1 MKMSIYGVSFKT
13 WSSPYYSYT
22 PNAGAKE
29 DPEPPPDYI
38 YVPGTED
45 REATGQMILRDGEGA
60 VFAGMAHIEGHYVP
74 VHAYEGGPI
83 LDDPA
88 GCFLYISEINEKG
101 EEAPMPWPDNGSEQ
115 YSEVVPF
122 QGAAWPYLE
131 MLGMT
136 EMCRPFQSFY
146 ILYTTFKK

>member
-1 MKMSIYGVSFKT
+1 MSIYGVSFKT

-45 REATGQMILRDGEGA
+45 RAVTSLTIIKDGEGA
-60 VFAGMAHIEGHYVP
+60 VFTGMAHIEGTYVP
-74 VHAYEGGPI
+74 AHEYEEQDA

-88 GCFLYISEINEKG
+88 GCYIYISEINDKG
-101 EEAPMPWPDNGSEQ
+101 ESANLLSFDTEK
-115 YSEVVPF
+115 YSEEVPF
-122 QGAAWPYLE
+122 EDAAPYLE

-136 EMCRPFQSFY
+136 DMCRPFQRVY
-146 ILYTTFKK
+146 IHYTTFNK